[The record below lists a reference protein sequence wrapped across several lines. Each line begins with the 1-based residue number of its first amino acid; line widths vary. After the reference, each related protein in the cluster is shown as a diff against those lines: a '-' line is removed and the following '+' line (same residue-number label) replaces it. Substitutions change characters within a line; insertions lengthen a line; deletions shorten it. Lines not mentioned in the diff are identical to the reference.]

1 MSGDSNLDKLGSRD
15 NPRAAEQ
22 TDASDESIVGKQPDV
37 PPAG

>member
-1 MSGDSNLDKLGSRD
+1 MPGDSNLGKLGSRE

-37 PPAG
+37 PPTG